1 MSSKEKILKAALKL
15 FMQKGYEKTSMND
28 IVQESHYTKGGI
40 YHHFNNKHDLFIE
53 TIKLLFAEF
62 HKWEEEFFKNC
73 NNLKDFFFTY
83 FDSMHR
89 LKEFLTHISEYDGAE
104 EYEFFLLMVEAITK
118 FPEIQELHNQEHA
131 ATMSQLI
138 DTLEEAKKV
147 GTIRKDI
154 SSNTISIM
162 VHALGEGTMLYHILN
177 EKVDLKNI
185 GKQYAE
191 IVWNTIK
198 KG

>member
-28 IVQESHYTKGGI
+28 IVKESNYTKGGI
-40 YHHFNNKHDLFIE
+40 YHHFKNKHELFIE
-53 TIKLLFAEF
+53 TIKLLFNEF
-62 HKWEEEFFKNC
+62 HTWEEEFFKNC
-73 NNLKDFFFTY
+73 KSLKDFFFTY

-89 LKEFLTHISEYDGAE
+89 LKEFLSQISEYDGAE

-118 FPEIQELHNQEHA
+118 FPEIKELHNQEHA
-131 ATMSQLI
+131 ATMTQLMS
-138 DTLEEAKKV
+138 TLDEAQKAGK
-147 GTIRKDI
+147 IRKDI
-154 SSNTISIM
+154 SSYTISIM

-185 GKQYAE
+185 GNQYAE